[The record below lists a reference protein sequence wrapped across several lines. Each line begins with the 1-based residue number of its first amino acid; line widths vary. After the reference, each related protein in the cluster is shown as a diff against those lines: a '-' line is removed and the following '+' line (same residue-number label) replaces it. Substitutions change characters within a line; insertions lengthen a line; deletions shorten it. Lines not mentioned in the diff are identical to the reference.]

1 MASLRIIIAGSGSV
15 GKTSFL
21 RRLKGKKFT
30 EHVDFTVGY
39 EETSYSFLKHK
50 IFILDVGGRT
60 KFRKDRMGYYAE
72 FNPDAVIFMF
82 SLRGKRSIEVV
93 DEFADEIFSVIDQ
106 IPFIL
111 VGSKADIR
119 DEDVVTSKAIS
130 KLRKDLSDLQSKIT
144 IKELPY
150 LEISAKTGLNIKEVF
165 PALIKILE

>member
-30 EHVDFTVGY
+30 EHLDFTVAY
-39 EETSYSFLKHK
+39 EETSYSFLEHK

-60 KFRKDRMGYYAE
+60 RFRKDRMGYYEE

-82 SLRGKRSIEVV
+82 SLRGKNSLEVV
-93 DEFADEIFSVIDQ
+93 DEFAEEIFSVIDQ
-106 IPFIL
+106 VPFIL
-111 VGSKADIR
+111 VGSKADIW
-119 DEDVVTSKAIS
+119 DENVVPIKDIS
-130 KLRKDLSDLQSKIT
+130 KLRKELTNLQSKIT